1 MWLLKDM
8 RDKIIRNVDEGR
20 KQSTAVTFLYLEQVY
35 SFKQLQMEVLED
47 ATSTQECDKIPIRS
61 QVKISHLTQKYLLHE
76 SSPLLCKTR
85 TFYCKPY
92 LYCVALD
99 DQKLK
104 KNLPK
109 FYPF

>member
-1 MWLLKDM
+1 
-8 RDKIIRNVDEGR
+8 
-20 KQSTAVTFLYLEQVY
+20 
-35 SFKQLQMEVLED
+35 MEVLED
-47 ATSTQECDKIPIRS
+47 ATSTQECDKIPVRL

-85 TFYCKPY
+85 AFYCKPY

-104 KNLPK
+104 KKNTKILSFLNIMNLPR
-109 FYPF
+109 FI